1 MKCIIVNDDNLM
13 KDSLLKL
20 IGQSS
25 DLKLISVFSTIA
37 EAEVFLCH
45 QQVDVIFF
53 DIQMDDVKNLEFLN
67 KIPADIFVIY
77 IPVFSPFI
85 YRNENLKERSAEPS
99 QIAKRFR
106 KGIEKAR
113 SYTNIFRYERKTGV
127 EDYFVI

>member
-13 KDSLLKL
+13 KNSLLKL
-20 IGQSS
+20 INQSG
-25 DLKLISVFSTIA
+25 DLNLISVFSSIA

-67 KIPADIFVIY
+67 KIPDDIFVIY
-77 IPVFSPFI
+77 IPVFSPFV
-85 YRNENLKERSAEPS
+85 YYNEKVSGKSVEPS

-106 KGIEKAR
+106 RGIEKAKG
-113 SYTNIFRYERKTGV
+113 YINIFRYERKTGF